1 MEWYNYVSLTTLTLT
16 AVFILIMYIKSKQS
30 KKDNKGLVPAF
41 VFLGVF
47 SLLTAVG
54 MMNLG
59 SLLLYSLSI
68 ICFIIAARMFFKLNQ
83 N

>member
-1 MEWYNYVSLTTLTLT
+1 MEWYNYVSLTTLTLS
-16 AVFILIMYIKSKQS
+16 AVLILIMYIKSKQS
-30 KKDNKGLVPAF
+30 KKDNKGLVPAL

-59 SLLLYSLSI
+59 SLLLYALSI